1 MHRLDP
7 RRRRVLVHLLARRRR
22 GGNPHGA
29 DIIRARRPPG
39 GFDDGLALGDVLLQL
54 RDARILGFGL
64 HAKAR
69 DLHARGFN
77 LAAEPVV
84 EKASPRGSAAAE
96 PRRSRRRL
104 GRRLGCG
111 LPHHLGLA
119 PELVDLLD
127 ERHVLVHQRHVVLL
141 VRLHVLGELAL
152 ELVDGFLQVLSLAV
166 VFALDIL
173 VRGLVVDVLG
183 HVLGVKRLD
192 FFGQTLRG
200 LDVFRSLVEILLEG
214 VNRGVPVLDG
224 LLLSLDVLA
233 HPEELVAK
241 ILDGEVEVGVA
252 LVVPLQ
258 LLVHLGDLRLHV
270 GDVLLSWF
278 DGPFELLDLEVE
290 DKLEL
295 LELLVLLLQIVDSLL
310 LVADRLVPVANLAL
324 QARDVLLE
332 IRDGGV

>member
-1 MHRLDP
+1 M
-7 RRRRVLVHLLARRRR
+7 LVHLLARRRR
-22 GGNPHGA
+22 GGYPH
-29 DIIRARRPPG
+29 RRLTPG

-96 PRRSRRRL
+96 PRRSAGWCL

-173 VRGLVVDVLG
+173 IRGLVVDVLG

-192 FFGQTLRG
+192 LLGQTLRG

-258 LLVHLGDLRLHV
+258 LLVHLGDLRFHV

-295 LELLVLLLQIVDSLL
+295 FELLVLLLQIVDSLL

-324 QARDVLLE
+324 QAGDVLLE